1 MANRKNPSQSPT
13 STSSPSKN
21 VRADSVTL
29 QRIIDERMGETRV
42 ASNSLSFNEM
52 LNMYRDGE
60 LVIQP
65 EFQRTFRWSTEQQSR
80 FIESLI
86 LELPIPALFFVELE
100 NGQAELV
107 DGLQRISTYLHF
119 RGFLPEKWASQN
131 KDRVLSRYDDEDG
144 SLASSLPTDDDRFS
158 LDASDPSLQ
167 TPSVPTNFLHLSGCE
182 IVPELNGLTYPELPT
197 AAQIALKRYYAPV
210 YTVRKASRPDLKFHM
225 FKRLNQGGSPLSNQE
240 LRNCY
245 VRVVNDALISFINR
259 CSRQDNF
266 WSCVRSISAFAAEE
280 LYHQE
285 LVLRFFAFKN
295 NRQEYVHDISPF
307 LDSYLEQSSGVLE
320 GHRLAFDQEVEKR
333 QFDLTFD
340 WLSQT
345 TGADTFRAM
354 SAKTRNVSSGF
365 RSLLFEAIT
374 LGIQEV
380 LPYLDA
386 NSSDHK
392 MRFEQTLTNLKVESE
407 FHLLTTGGGK
417 NYANEFNKRIGYVE
431 SAMEK
436 AFPEFKLKSLSRA
449 LIKTFKSSTKGVKKS
464 GAS

>member
-13 STSSPSKN
+13 SPAVPPEKAK
-21 VRADSVTL
+21 ADSVTL
-29 QRIIDERMGETRV
+29 QRMIDERMGETRV

-52 LNMYRDGE
+52 LNQYRDGD

-100 NGQAELV
+100 NGQSELV

-119 RGFLPEKWASQN
+119 RGFLPDKWASQT
-131 KDRVLSRYDDEDG
+131 KDRVLSRYDDEDE
-144 SLASSLPTDDDRFS
+144 SLASSLPTDDDRSS
-158 LDASDPSLQ
+158 LDVNDPSLKK
-167 TPSVPTNFLHLSGCE
+167 PSAPTTLLRLSGCE
-182 IVPELNGLTYPELPT
+182 IVPELNGLTYPDLPT

-210 YTVRKASRPDLKFHM
+210 YTVRKASRADLKFHM

-245 VRVVNDALISFINR
+245 VRIVNDTLISFINR
-259 CSRQDNF
+259 CSRQENF
-266 WSCVRSISAFAAEE
+266 WSCVRSISQVAAEE

-295 NRQEYVHDISPF
+295 NRQDFVHDISPF
-307 LDSYLEQSSGVLE
+307 LDSYLEQASGVLA
-320 GHRLAFDQEVEKR
+320 GHRLAFDLEVEKR

-354 SAKTRNVSSGF
+354 SARTGNVSSGF

-374 LGIQEV
+374 LGVQEV
-380 LPYLDA
+380 LPHLSA
-386 NSSDHK
+386 SSSDHK
-392 MRFEQTLTNLKVESE
+392 KRFEQTLRDLKVESG
-407 FHLLTTGGGK
+407 FQSLTTGGGK
-417 NYANEFNKRIGYVE
+417 NYANELNKRIAYVE

-436 AFPEFKLKSLSRA
+436 AFPEFHLKSLSRS
-449 LIKTFKSSTKGVKKS
+449 LIKIPKSSTKGAKKS